1 MTALFK
7 GVRRAFGL
15 QLSRFRFRQSREK
28 IISFTGAFTSAKDVL
43 IVMPL
48 DRSQLLNTVFVI
60 DLLRRTFRE
69 ENLTFVTGE
78 KNQELR
84 RMMPRSQFI
93 SYRDPGH
100 TTLFLPPPE
109 VLARVRKKSYDAALD
124 LNLDFLLPSAYICK
138 ASDARVRIGFAR
150 KGADLF
156 FNFQVQKAAARQ
168 GKDAYDRLAECLQK
182 F

>member
-1 MTALFK
+1 MSGILK
-7 GVRRAFGL
+7 GARRAFGM
-15 QLSRFRFRQSREK
+15 QISRFRFRKSGDK
-28 IISFTGAFTSAKDVL
+28 IISFTRAFSDARDVL
-43 IVMPL
+43 VVMPI

-69 ENLTFVTGE
+69 ENLTFVASE

-93 SYRDPGH
+93 PVRDDGH
-100 TTLFLPPPE
+100 TLLYLPHPDL
-109 VLARVRKKSYDAALD
+109 LARVLKKPYDAAID

-138 ASDARVRIGFAR
+138 ASNARVRIGFAR

-156 FNFQVQKAAARQ
+156 FNFQVHRAPSHN
-168 GKDAYDRLAECLQK
+168 GKEAFDSLAGCLQK